1 MISIKFASIN
11 ILLGLLG
18 SLLCPFVL
26 VSIIMIFFLWY
37 FIPFSCFWV
46 LRREGE
52 IERPRIDS
60 TRIKRTHTSAIQKPD
75 KLST

>member
-18 SLLCPFVL
+18 SLLCPVVL

-46 LRREGE
+46 LRRGGE
-52 IERPRIDS
+52 IEAEDRLDS
-60 TRIKRTHTSAIQKPD
+60 D
-75 KLST
+75 KTNPY